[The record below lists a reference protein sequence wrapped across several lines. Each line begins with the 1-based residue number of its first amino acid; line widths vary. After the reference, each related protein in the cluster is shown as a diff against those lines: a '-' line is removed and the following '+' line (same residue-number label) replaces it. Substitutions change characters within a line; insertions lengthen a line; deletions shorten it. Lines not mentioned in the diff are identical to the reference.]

1 MFRNGKSVA
10 ISDDSTIFLDT
21 QNDKMY
27 WNWKSPH
34 RSAVQVNFVSEDDER
49 KVVWIAGGGLDEELV
64 APAIQRLEGG
74 GRGHVVDLQDWTLE
88 A

>member
-1 MFRNGKSVA
+1 
-10 ISDDSTIFLDT
+10 
-21 QNDKMY
+21 MY
-27 WNWKSPH
+27 WSWKSPH

-74 GRGHVVDLQDWTLE
+74 GRGHVVDLQERRHRDENQATLCHITTY
-88 A
+88 